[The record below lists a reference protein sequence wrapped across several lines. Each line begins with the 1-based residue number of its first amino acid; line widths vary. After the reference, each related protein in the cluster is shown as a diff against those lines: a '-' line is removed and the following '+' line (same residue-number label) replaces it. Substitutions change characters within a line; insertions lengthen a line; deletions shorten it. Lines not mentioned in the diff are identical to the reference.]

1 MPSAPKV
8 TVLTPTYN
16 RPAYL
21 ADAIRSVVGQQFA
34 DWEMLVVND
43 GGTDVRGI
51 VEGFGDP
58 RISYFNRPENR
69 GKAACLNF
77 GLARARGQYVAYLD
91 DDDIWYPNHLATLA
105 GALDDNPQMGVAYSD
120 LYAVAFLKGEDGR
133 RYPLE
138 KRVVICRDYNR
149 MLMFHFNHTL
159 HVSLMHRR
167 ELAVRAGGYDESIRV
182 MIDWDLTRKLSFYT
196 DFLHVRQTTGEYY
209 QPVSGSDRISD
220 LGRRDEETYSRNLRR
235 IRADLPPEP
244 WPLVDKVAVVF
255 PVSRWDD
262 TAYDV
267 IGYLLNKLDY
277 PCRVVLVNRDPQRT
291 PEDCRR
297 ALGALAELKNLHV
310 ESAGADGPL
319 HEAYVAG
326 ARSVEANFYYL
337 PSRGACLETGL
348 RLITGLCYMAETRCD
363 AVRWPGDPD
372 ADGPYDVLLRREA
385 LFSARPPG
393 STEGRPQAHVL
404 PEGWMPQL
412 LRTDYMLHYAQQ
424 AEEEGNYAAAQH
436 FLDEASAVEQGGAGG
451 AYLVPLYASVAFAL
465 GDHTR
470 AEAMCRQLIAEGYG
484 VDNWVRLGRICQRQG
499 RYAPALDAY
508 GRGLKEIGLRDEDV
522 EGSAFPFSCAA
533 DFDAF
538 HAMVG
543 RGECLLELGRDGEA
557 ARVLRRAAR
566 LRANSPRPYVAFG
579 RLFLKH
585 GQLDQAEEAFIL
597 AARQPRPAD
606 DAGPEAGLA
615 QVHERR
621 GEAERAYQWCLSAL
635 ARSPDCPELLERACG
650 LAGRL
655 GKTDQVA
662 GLYRTF
668 LTYRPAHVPALLGLA
683 EACRLLGSHQE
694 ARELAERAAMLQG
707 GIQTS

>member
-1 MPSAPKV
+1 MMPSAPKV

-77 GLARARGQYVAYLD
+77 GLERARGQYVAYLD

-159 HVSLMHRR
+159 HVSLMHHR

-196 DFLHVRQTTGEYY
+196 AFLHVRQTTGEYY
-209 QPVSGSDRISD
+209 QPVTGSDRISD
-220 LGRRDEETYSRNLRR
+220 LGRRDEEAYKRNLRR
-235 IRADLPPEP
+235 IRADLPPAP
-244 WPLVDKVAVVF
+244 WPFVDKVAVVF

-277 PCRVVLVNRDPQRT
+277 PCRVVLVNRDPRRT
-291 PEDCRR
+291 REDCRR
-297 ALGALAELKNLHV
+297 ALGTLAELKNLHV

-326 ARSVEANFYYL
+326 ARSVEADFYYL
-337 PSRGACLETGL
+337 PSRRACLETGL
-348 RLITGLCYMAETRCD
+348 RLITGLCYMAETGCD
-363 AVRWPGDPD
+363 AVR
-372 ADGPYDVLLRREA
+372 
-385 LFSARPPG
+385 
-393 STEGRPQAHVL
+393 
-404 PEGWMPQL
+404 
-412 LRTDYMLHYAQQ
+412 
-424 AEEEGNYAAAQH
+424 
-436 FLDEASAVEQGGAGG
+436 
-451 AYLVPLYASVAFAL
+451 
-465 GDHTR
+465 
-470 AEAMCRQLIAEGYG
+470 
-484 VDNWVRLGRICQRQG
+484 
-499 RYAPALDAY
+499 
-508 GRGLKEIGLRDEDV
+508 
-522 EGSAFPFSCAA
+522 
-533 DFDAF
+533 
-538 HAMVG
+538 
-543 RGECLLELGRDGEA
+543 
-557 ARVLRRAAR
+557 
-566 LRANSPRPYVAFG
+566 
-579 RLFLKH
+579 
-585 GQLDQAEEAFIL
+585 
-597 AARQPRPAD
+597 
-606 DAGPEAGLA
+606 
-615 QVHERR
+615 
-621 GEAERAYQWCLSAL
+621 
-635 ARSPDCPELLERACG
+635 
-650 LAGRL
+650 
-655 GKTDQVA
+655 
-662 GLYRTF
+662 
-668 LTYRPAHVPALLGLA
+668 
-683 EACRLLGSHQE
+683 
-694 ARELAERAAMLQG
+694 
-707 GIQTS
+707 